1 MKLLKS
7 QLHENRISFKRFRR
21 RTNISD
27 LQTIADKTI
36 VMENGS
42 FSAHGHA
49 CTDIAGFKAVAFNS
63 IDTAAINKNV
73 LPFGI

>member
-1 MKLLKS
+1 
-7 QLHENRISFKRFRR
+7 
-21 RTNISD
+21 
-27 LQTIADKTI
+27 
-36 VMENGS
+36 MENGS

-63 IDTAAINKNV
+63 IDTAAINKNA